1 MSDEAKQE
9 LRRRL
14 KARRAAED
22 AASRQAADELIMRNV
37 LATPAFQKTSIL
49 LPYLSFGSEIDTRAL
64 IEAAWSAG
72 KRVALPRCL
81 PKGGLAWHVVD
92 GFEGLIASSFGMEEP
107 DPRTCALFDAEDAAC
122 TDEALAIVPGLAFDR
137 QGYRLGYG
145 GGFYDRFLARFKG
158 TSMGLCR
165 DERRFDDLRQADAI
179 GPYDVPVHV
188 VVTESGAYSSKP
200 ISST

>member
-14 KARRAAED
+14 KAQRAAED
-22 AASRQAADELIMRNV
+22 ASSRRAADELILRNV
-37 LATPAFQKTSIL
+37 LATPAFQQASVV

-64 IEAAWSAG
+64 IEAAWNAG

-81 PKGGLAWHVVD
+81 PQSGLAWHAVD
-92 GFEGLIASSFGMEEP
+92 SFDGLIASSFGMEEP
-107 DPRTCALFDAEDAAC
+107 DPQTCATFNAEDAAC
-122 TDEALAIVPGLAFDR
+122 ASDALVIVPGLAFDA

-158 TSMGLCR
+158 ASMGLCR
-165 DERRFDDLRQADAI
+165 DARRFDSLQQMGALGAYDL
-179 GPYDVPVHV
+179 PVEL
-188 VVTESGAYSSKP
+188 VVTESGAYSSKL